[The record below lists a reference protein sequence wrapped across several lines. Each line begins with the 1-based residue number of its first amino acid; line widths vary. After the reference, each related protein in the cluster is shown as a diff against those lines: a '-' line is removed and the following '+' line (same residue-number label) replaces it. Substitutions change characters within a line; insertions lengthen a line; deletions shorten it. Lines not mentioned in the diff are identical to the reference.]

1 MAQVRDVSVSDT
13 AVQKRFT
20 PECAH
25 LLHAILEEMSSVVV
39 QAAQSVPIRLLRRF
53 RAVILEDSSSVS
65 LPNDLAA
72 VWRGGGGHQD
82 HTAAALK
89 LHVRW
94 ELKRGQWWGPKLTD
108 GRTSDH
114 RSPFNDEAV
123 QAGALY
129 VQDWG
134 YFEVRRLAQRRQ
146 AKAYSLTRLHAGTAL
161 FTLSGQALC
170 LEKVLPPRVGLMK
183 ELRVLVGAKE
193 RLPMRWLLLQHW
205 LIVLFAWQDPQRSLV
220 KLAKVVR
227 DTGWTLMEALAG
239 HRSLR
244 SALRLIGRRMR
255 SGCQMN
261 MRKKHPNSAQL
272 LAQEALEWALSWCE

>member
-1 MAQVRDVSVSDT
+1 MTSVAYVSGQLQRVLEERACELGRETGCIKRQRKFSGADLVQMLVFGFQQHPHASLEELASPAEIRAVSVTDT
-13 AVQKRFT
+13 AVDKRFT
-20 PECAH
+20 PECAR
-25 LLHAILEEMSSVVV
+25 LLHAVLEELTSVVV
-39 QAAQSVPIRLLRRF
+39 QAAQAVPIRLLRRF
-53 RAVILEDSSSVS
+53 SAVILEDSSSVS

-82 HTAAALK
+82 HTAAARK

-94 ELKRGQWWGPKLTD
+94 ELKRGQVWGPKLTD

-129 VQDWG
+129 VQDLG
-134 YFEVRRLAQRRQ
+134 YFEGRRLAQRRQ

-193 RLPMRWLLLQHW
+193 RLPMRLLL
-205 LIVLFAWQDPQRSLV
+205 LRVPKEVGDQRREDL
-220 KLAKVVR
+220 LR
-227 DTGWTLMEALAG
+227 DA
-239 HRSLR
+239 
-244 SALRLIGRRMR
+244 
-255 SGCQMN
+255 
-261 MRKKHPNSAQL
+261 
-272 LAQEALEWALSWCE
+272 